1 MITLEKA
8 LFNYIAK
15 IISDYPETERYI
27 KERED
32 ELTNQFQEFRDENVG
47 GGRAQFKNNTG
58 VEDMAIT
65 LATDKRLANLEKH
78 AKAVD
83 TCLAQCDEVTH
94 KIISEMYLHKHQY
107 LTIPGIA
114 QKFRISERSVR
125 NYRNRFF
132 EQVADQLGL

>member
-1 MITLEKA
+1 MIKQENA
-8 LFNYIAK
+8 LFDYIAK

-47 GGRAQFKNNTG
+47 GGKAQFKNNTG
-58 VEDMAIT
+58 VEAMAIT

-83 TCLAQCDEVTH
+83 TCLTSCDELMH
-94 KIISEMYLHKHQY
+94 SIIDELYLHRHQY
-107 LTIPGIA
+107 LTIQGIA
-114 QKFRISERSVR
+114 QKFDVSERSVR

-132 EQVADQLGL
+132 EHVADQLGL